1 MFKLDSPLMNF
12 LNKVADIMILNIIV
26 IIFSLPLFT
35 MGAAFTA
42 AYYIGYKMV
51 KNEESYIIRG
61 FWHSFKDNFRQS
73 TILWIIMLAVAGIIA
88 MDYRIVFFS
97 GMEFSRNMR
106 IVMIVATIVLA
117 MGAVYIFPMQARYTN
132 TIKNT
137 LKNSFLMA
145 LAHLPTSFVMVVVFA
160 LPVALAYFIP
170 QILPA
175 TVLLALGC
183 VLYFQSF
190 LLMKIFGKYESMLLN
205 GQEQEDGAEENDG
218 ETDEAQDKDTVQID
232 ETLETDEDTDI
243 SKSIENVENT
253 EAQTED
259 DSQTSEEN

>member
-117 MGAVYIFPMQARYTN
+117 MGAV
-132 TIKNT
+132 
-137 LKNSFLMA
+137 
-145 LAHLPTSFVMVVVFA
+145 
-160 LPVALAYFIP
+160 
-170 QILPA
+170 
-175 TVLLALGC
+175 
-183 VLYFQSF
+183 
-190 LLMKIFGKYESMLLN
+190 
-205 GQEQEDGAEENDG
+205 
-218 ETDEAQDKDTVQID
+218 
-232 ETLETDEDTDI
+232 
-243 SKSIENVENT
+243 
-253 EAQTED
+253 
-259 DSQTSEEN
+259 